1 MDKRYNFCIVTYET
15 FPNPV
20 AQNLRTYLL
29 ENYIANILY
38 IHNPQLDNK
47 EGYELT
53 SGYEFFKDNKLV
65 SSGKAY
71 HFKLYWPLL
80 YIKDILYTFF
90 WCLKLKKIDI
100 YFASGNL
107 NPLVGLILR
116 QLGVVRKIIY
126 QSIDYYPVRFKN
138 KFLNWFYFQLDKFC
152 VRFCDETWNVSER
165 IEKAREEY
173 MGMDRKI
180 FNKQYTVSGGIWF
193 YKTKRLPFI
202 KINRKKIIYR
212 GTLQKHMGIDL
223 AIKAMPSLL
232 KKIPDLKFEIIGTG
246 DEEDYLKDLASSL
259 RVSKNVLFH
268 GFVKERRDV
277 EKILSDAAVGIAT
290 FNPDSMNDKVK
301 NSDPGKIK
309 DYMLLGMPVIT
320 TNTSYF
326 SREIIKNKCGL
337 VVGYDP
343 KEIASAIVK
352 LLSDKKLLKK
362 YRSNAIKFVEKFDCS
377 SILKPNMDRV
387 LKETSNHYEGQ
398 ACYFN
403 FEYSKA
409 DTYMLLAWNQS
420 YIKKIKN
427 FLLKDR
433 FKDKTLLDIGV
444 GSGYVTIEMAKIGLK
459 VIALDISKVVL
470 NNTKKYKSDLKLK
483 NITTMLSNA
492 EQLPL
497 ENMSVDY
504 IVANAV
510 LEHLPNEAKAIYEWK
525 RVLKPKGRIMITVPI
540 KFKFVWPFLWPVNY
554 IHDKQIGHLRRY
566 DYETL
571 KNKFQMRVVKHFYTG
586 HLIKALWFI
595 FSVLFNIHTLDE
607 VIESIDEKKM
617 NKRYGASNIVII
629 FEK

>member
-1 MDKRYNFCIVTYET
+1 MRYNFCIVTYET

-29 ENYIANILY
+29 ENYFADILY
-38 IHNPQLDNK
+38 IHHPQLDNK

-53 SGYEFFKDNKLV
+53 SGYELFKDNKLY
-65 SSGKAY
+65 STGKAY

-107 NPLVGLILR
+107 NPLVGLILK
-116 QLGVVRKIIY
+116 QIGVVRKVIY

-138 KFLNWFYFQLDKFC
+138 KFLNWFYFQLDRFC
-152 VRFCDETWNVSER
+152 VRFCDETWNVSKR

-173 MGMDRKI
+173 MGMDKKI
-180 FNKQYTVSGGIWF
+180 FSKQYTVSGGIWF

-202 KINRKKIIYR
+202 KINGKKIIYR
-212 GTLQKHMGIDL
+212 GTLLKHMGIDL
-223 AIKAMPSLL
+223 AIKAMPLLL
-232 KKIPDLKFEIIGTG
+232 KKIPDLKFEIIGAG

-259 RVSKNVLFH
+259 KVSKNVLFH
-268 GFVKERRDV
+268 GFVKERKDV

-309 DYMLLGMPVIT
+309 DYMLLGMSVIT

-326 SREIIKNKCGL
+326 SREIIKYKCGL

-352 LLSDKKLLKK
+352 LLSDKELLKK
-362 YRSNAIKFVEKFDCS
+362 YRSNAIKFIEKFDCA
-377 SILKPNMDRV
+377 SILKPNIERILNDN
-387 LKETSNHYEGQ
+387 KHYEHQ
-398 ACYFN
+398 AVYFN
-403 FEYSKA
+403 SEFSKKSS
-409 DTYMLLAWNQS
+409 YQLVAWNKS
-420 YIKKIKN
+420 YIERIKKY
-427 FLLKDR
+427 LLKDSFR
-433 FKDKTLLDIGV
+433 GKTLLDIGA
-444 GSGYVTIEMAKIGLK
+444 GGAYVTVEMAKMELK
-459 VIALDISKVVL
+459 VIALDFSKSAID
-470 NNTKKYKSDLKLK
+470 NIKRYKSRFKLN
-483 NITTMLSNA
+483 NITTIHANA

-497 ENMSVDY
+497 KSESVDY
-504 IVANAV
+504 IVANAI
-510 LEHLPNEAKAIYEWK
+510 LEHLPNETQAIHEWK
-525 RVLKPKGRIMITVPI
+525 RVLKPGGRIMVTVPL
-540 KFKFVWPFLWPVNY
+540 KYRYVWPFLWPINY

-566 DYETL
+566 DL
-571 KNKFQMRVVKHFYTG
+571 KDLNNTFDMEVVTHFYTG
-586 HLIKALWFI
+586 HLLKAFWVI
-595 FSVLFNIHTLDE
+595 YSVLFNSDVFDERVEILD
-607 VIESIDEKKM
+607 KKGKY
-617 NKRYGASNIVII
+617 KRYGASNIVVI